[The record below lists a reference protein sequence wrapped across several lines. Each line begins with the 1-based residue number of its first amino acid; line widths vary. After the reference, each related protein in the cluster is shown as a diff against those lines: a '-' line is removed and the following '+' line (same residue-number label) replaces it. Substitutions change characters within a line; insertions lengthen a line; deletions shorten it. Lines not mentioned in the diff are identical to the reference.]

1 MALGEGTAVGVGAV
15 AGTVVGP
22 GGVAVVRGA
31 ATDGVEVGGTVV
43 GGTVV
48 GESVDAGVP
57 VGVGD
62 ADSPHAT
69 GIKRSKATKSPSIYR
84 GLTRPTYFNIAR
96 PFQEPLKVLLP
107 LCYITLSWQLTVG
120 MNIAGMIIN
129 SSGSASLVLVREAVN
144 LSYGPR
150 GVALGA

>member
-15 AGTVVGP
+15 PPAGTVVGP

-31 ATDGVEVGGTVV
+31 ATDGVEVGGTE
-43 GGTVV
+43 V

-107 LCYITLSWQLTVG
+107 LCYITLSWQLNVG
-120 MNIAGMIIN
+120 MNIVAMIID
-129 SSGSASLVLVREAVN
+129 SSGLASLVLVREAVN

-150 GVALGA
+150 AGH